1 MTQISFAIPP
11 VTQSDRQFRWQLTV
25 NTAFASGS
33 LTAALLNLG
42 VLIALSLAR
51 SALSRF
57 VTAPRRP
64 GHVNSCKHDR
74 DSVVRPLNNG
84 APIRE
89 RMSFQANEG
98 CQSNQI

>member
-1 MTQISFAIPP
+1 MTQISLPIRP
-11 VTQSDRQFRWQLTV
+11 VPQFDRQFRWQLTV

-42 VLIALSLAR
+42 SLIAISLAR
-51 SALSRF
+51 SVLSRF
-57 VTAPRRP
+57 AAARRRP

-74 DSVVRPLNNG
+74 DPEVRPLNNG

-89 RMSFQANEG
+89 RMSVQADEG
-98 CQSNQI
+98 C